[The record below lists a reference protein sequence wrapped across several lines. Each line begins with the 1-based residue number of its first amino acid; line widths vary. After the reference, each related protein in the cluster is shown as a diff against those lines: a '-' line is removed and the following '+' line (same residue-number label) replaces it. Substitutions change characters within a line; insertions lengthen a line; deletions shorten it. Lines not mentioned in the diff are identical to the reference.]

1 MQQTKTRS
9 ATKTRASVL
18 HLWHLLSLDAPTV
31 ATLWTWFI
39 AASIHLHLG
48 WIPLAS
54 MASAVWLLYVA
65 DRLLVARH
73 LANDPLQR
81 HGLEPRHLFHHRH
94 RTSFITA
101 VALVS
106 ITLATLVPRISS
118 EAMHLYV
125 MLGGLV
131 IGYFILIHATGRAHR
146 LPKEIAVGVFFS
158 AATFI
163 PTVARRPDLRLDLLP
178 PAILLAA
185 LCSLNCL
192 FIYSW
197 EHPTHN
203 QHSQSEAPHPITRL
217 ALAWLP
223 HLTAALTLT
232 ATVIAKFDHHAPA
245 ALAAACALSALCLL
259 VIHHYRS
266 TISRTT
272 LRAAADL
279 ALLTPL
285 LLLGSLR

>member
-1 MQQTKTRS
+1 MQQTKAHP
-9 ATKTRASVL
+9 ATKTRTSVL

-31 ATLWTWFI
+31 ATLWTGFI
-39 AASIHLHLG
+39 AASVHLRLG
-48 WIPLAS
+48 WVPLLS

-65 DRLLVARH
+65 DRLLDARQ

-94 RTSFITA
+94 RTAFLTA

-106 ITLATLVPRISS
+106 ITLAALLPRIPA
-118 EAMHLYV
+118 EAMHLYL
-125 MLGGLV
+125 MLGALV

-146 LPKEIAVGVFFS
+146 LPKEIAVGIFFS

-197 EHPTHN
+197 EHPTGHHN
-203 QHSQSEAPHPITRL
+203 AEAPHPITHL
-217 ALAWLP
+217 ALAHLP
-223 HLTAALTLT
+223 QLTAALILT
-232 ATVIAKFDHHAPA
+232 AAAIAEFDHHAPA
-245 ALAAACALSALCLL
+245 SLSTACALSALCLL
-259 VIHHYRS
+259 GLHRYRS

-285 LLLGSLR
+285 LLIGRLQ

>member
-1 MQQTKTRS
+1 MQQTKTHPT
-9 ATKTRASVL
+9 TKTRSTAL

-31 ATLWTWFI
+31 ATLWTGFI
-39 AASIHLHLG
+39 AASIHLRLG
-48 WIPLAS
+48 WVPLLS

-65 DRLLVARH
+65 DRLLDARQ
-73 LANDPLQR
+73 LASDPLQR

-94 RTSFITA
+94 RTAFLTG
-101 VALVS
+101 VVLVS
-106 ITLATLVPRISS
+106 ITLATLLPRIPS
-118 EAMHLYV
+118 EAMRLYLI
-125 MLGGLV
+125 LGGLL
-131 IGYFILIHATGRAHR
+131 IGYFILIHATARANR
-146 LPKEIAVGVFFS
+146 LPKEIAVGIFFS

-197 EHPTHN
+197 EHPTPDH
-203 QHSQSEAPHPITRL
+203 HAEAPHRITRL
-217 ALAWLP
+217 ALAHLP
-223 HLTAALTLT
+223 HLTATLILT
-232 ATVIAKFDHHAPA
+232 AAAIAEFDHHAPA
-245 ALAAACALSALCLL
+245 PLAMACALSALGL
-259 VIHHYRS
+259 VGLHHYRS
-266 TISRTT
+266 TLSRTT

-285 LLLGSLR
+285 LLFGRLQ